1 MRDRLQE
8 ANAWILEVK
17 ERCQPRETLALA
29 LETSA
34 IHIGR
39 DSLPCPRSGVPTVR
53 RKVKEKERSE
63 EKSRSKSGEGNS
75 VSPPLPTPSVTQ
87 ALLALLQSGKALK
100 IDLKKEVALL
110 EHTLAAI
117 ERWDTQTSAAL
128 LSLDAMHLA
137 PLVLGYRRLLERLP
151 PCDIK
156 AEGQVAAPAQMSD
169 AVSSNSASPHDASID
184 SGWSRFPCTEGLC
197 GPGTPLTASVS
208 VSASAQSITTAAG
221 LDMEESLWK
230 SVLHFYAEMQ
240 LLSDQAAELGIWTP
254 ASSDV
259 PLAGSAYFSFLQLE
273 LCQAS
278 IRWIDGA
285 RALMSFP
292 LDLNYSLRVASGGRE
307 AKETRNKDKDKVIDA
322 VAVSSRSDSVSGS
335 EALSTIEKKKVS
347 RKQKGEAPA
356 IPCAEPSIAAEIM
369 EPCAEP
375 VLPSWGDCSRWVHLL
390 DSSASKSLFYC
401 NLSLDSYLTPLV
413 GTSIFCSDLVKEL
426 VRDAEMYFKYIAHA
440 MPSALS
446 QPLESHKRSAV
457 SGNQADRR
465 MQSSSSFDSFYP
477 SSSLLSRQHLNSFSA
492 VLAPIAIAES
502 EEEVS
507 RKRKAP
513 TSGVDAVDDSQSL
526 SQSQSLSI
534 TAKSEEHVQWRHG
547 PHGSD
552 DKAVNSSEAREFDQQ
567 EEVLRGSS
575 DMGSNGNLKKKK
587 KVAEKVIEVIPVS
600 VSDSNKRKRK
610 KSAVAQEAEDL
621 SLNSKTPAAPAPL
634 AADDFQKPEL
644 SFTAPKGKRN
654 SISKDTVGGSEQSV
668 RKATPSS
675 SYFRCIIDNLK
686 VTNVDTQKKEESGSA
701 ADRARVL
708 LPPALEALLDFWV
721 RSLYLLEQRLDEAR
735 RWREGA
741 SDLMRSIGRPTAPS
755 LKHIGTGLLDWEMR
769 ATELLLVGV
778 QRGLKVAG
786 RGALETHLQH
796 INSWAAS
803 ATAFLT
809 DGSINGTQMS
819 EVGEGP
825 GQGMNYLTLQ
835 DFIRGGEQLQIERPF
850 QIAELKS
857 ELRKAKNWL
866 ARYARTAPGSGV
878 SAAVPTKEA
887 GLELDALTA
896 EAKESLKVD
905 VREELE
911 IISQATRRYCLCR
924 QLYHGSMV
932 GCDECDEWYHFQ
944 CVGLTQFQV
953 EKADKYVCIRCCLK
967 NSFCSTANLA
977 AQITN
982 RWSVPEE
989 AQKAREA
996 RRVRVSC
1003 RT

>member
-1 MRDRLQE
+1 M
-8 ANAWILEVK
+8 WILEVK
-17 ERCQPRETLALA
+17 ERCQPRETLT
-29 LETSA
+29 LETSG
-34 IHIGR
+34 IRMGR
-39 DSLPCPRSGVPTVR
+39 DSLPLPCPRSGVPTLR
-53 RKVKEKERSE
+53 RKVKEKDRSE
-63 EKSRSKSGEGNS
+63 EKSRSKGGERNS

-100 IDLKKEVALL
+100 IDVKKEVELL
-110 EHTLAAI
+110 EHTLTAI

-128 LSLDAMHLA
+128 LSLDALHLA
-137 PLVLGYRRLLERLP
+137 PLVQGYRRLLERLP

-169 AVSSNSASPHDASID
+169 DPNSSSPHDSSID
-184 SGWSRFPCTEGLC
+184 SSWSRFPCTEGLC
-197 GPGTPLTASVS
+197 GPGTPSTA
-208 VSASAQSITTAAG
+208 SASAPADGFGTQSINTAAG
-221 LDMEESLWK
+221 RDMEESLWK
-230 SVLHFYAEMQ
+230 SVLHFYAELQ

-259 PLAGSAYFSFLQLE
+259 PLAGSAYFSYLQLE

-278 IRWIDGA
+278 IRWIDEA

-292 LDLNYSLRVASGGRE
+292 LDLNYSLRVASGGRG
-307 AKETRNKDKDKVIDA
+307 AKETRNKDKDLVIDA
-322 VAVSSRSDSVSGS
+322 AAVTSRSDNVSGS

-390 DSSASKSLFYC
+390 DGSVFQSLFYC
-401 NLSLDSYLTPLV
+401 NLSLDSYLTLLV
-413 GTSIFCSDLVKEL
+413 ETSIFCSDSVKEL

-440 MPSALS
+440 MPSVLS

-457 SGNQADRR
+457 SGNLADRR
-465 MQSSSSFDSFYP
+465 MQSSSSFDAFYP
-477 SSSLLSRQHLNSFSA
+477 SSSLLCRQHLNSFSA
-492 VLAPIAIAES
+492 VLSPIAIAES

-513 TSGVDAVDDSQSL
+513 TSGADAVDDCHSL
-526 SQSQSLSI
+526 SQAQSI
-534 TAKSEEHVQWRHG
+534 TAKSEEHVQSRHG

-552 DKAVNSSEAREFDQQ
+552 EKAVNSSEAREFDQQ
-567 EEVLRGSS
+567 EEVLTGSS
-575 DMGSNGNLKKKK
+575 DIGSNGNLKKKK

-644 SFTAPKGKRN
+644 SSSAPKGKRN
-654 SISKDTVGGSEQSV
+654 SISKDTVRCSEQSV
-668 RKATPSS
+668 REATPSS
-675 SYFRCIIDNLK
+675 KYFRCIIDNLK
-686 VTNVDTQKKEESGSA
+686 VSNEETQKTEESGSA
-701 ADRARVL
+701 GDRAQVL

-741 SDLMRSIGRPTAPS
+741 SDLMRSIGRPLAPS
-755 LKHIGTGLLDWEMR
+755 LKHIGAGLQDWEVR

-778 QRGLKVAG
+778 KRGLKVAG

-809 DGSINGTQMS
+809 DSSINSAQMPDA
-819 EVGEGP
+819 GQGP

-878 SAAVPTKEA
+878 SAAVPSKEA